1 MQRNMKNV
9 SNTLLYIVIVF
20 TLSATVNSQTYN
32 IMSYNIRY
40 DNDWDVQNSWQNR
53 RHKVEQLLRYYA
65 PAIFG
70 LQEGLPNQVNFIDS
84 CFSNYSYVGVGRE
97 DGIAKGEFCPLFFD
111 TLKFTISDYAT
122 FWLSE
127 TPQSVSV
134 GWDAALERIC
144 TYGLFEDK
152 ITKEKFWV
160 FNTHFDHVGS
170 LARKKSSELI
180 LKKIDEVNNTLYP
193 VVLMGDLNSL
203 PNSTPI
209 QVLKFQLSDAQEISS
224 TTLYGPVGTFNGFDK
239 DLKIDKRI
247 DYFFTSKMKTL
258 SYAHIDDRLDDNK
271 HISDHLP
278 VLIKIKIISPTK
290 NKVRQQ

>member
-1 MQRNMKNV
+1 
-9 SNTLLYIVIVF
+9 
-20 TLSATVNSQTYN
+20 
-32 IMSYNIRY
+32 
-40 DNDWDVQNSWQNR
+40 
-53 RHKVEQLLRYYA
+53 
-65 PAIFG
+65 
-70 LQEGLPNQVNFIDS
+70 
-84 CFSNYSYVGVGRE
+84 
-97 DGIAKGEFCPLFFD
+97 
-111 TLKFTISDYAT
+111 
-122 FWLSE
+122 
-127 TPQSVSV
+127 
-134 GWDAALERIC
+134 
-144 TYGLFEDK
+144 
-152 ITKEKFWV
+152 
-160 FNTHFDHVGS
+160 VGS

-278 VLIKIKIISPTK
+278 VLIKIKIISPMK